1 MVLEYN
7 YFFED
12 GVTKFVQGNRQYRSY
27 KKSLWERGNQWE
39 FYKTG
44 KNNETSDNNTIKKF
58 LIVHRKVKKLSKR
71 KAMSLDMQSRSK
83 KSKIRSQSNKRS
95 CKERQK
101 VLINR
106 IQVTKICLY
115 IRRSSKKHARK
126 QRHRRTRQ
134 YWRHQRHNKYNKK

>member
-27 KKSLWERGNQWE
+27 KKSLWERGNQWK
-39 FYKTG
+39 FYKTV
-44 KNNETSDNNTIKKF
+44 KNNETSDNNPIKNF

-115 IRRSSKKHARK
+115 IQRSSKKHARK
-126 QRHRRTRQ
+126 QRHRGTRQ
-134 YWRHQRHNKYNKK
+134 YWRHQRHNKHNKK